1 MKVFNGKQRK
11 NQMFSK
17 TLSLYIPRIYSE
29 TIINHLDVY
38 DAVYDFPDWVEIM
51 RHDTQEGICA
61 YLRFMFENL
70 GYGTAIRT
78 EITPVNN
85 FFQGYVY
92 FNWVKTADTEAFQA
106 GVEQGNYRVYHPD
119 QSFWIVT
126 KNTKALELEPM
137 EWMIDTTPSEVKE
150 WTVWDA
156 EEDPSLDY
164 DYIFW

>member
-1 MKVFNGKQRK
+1 
-11 NQMFSK
+11 MFSK

-29 TIINHLDVY
+29 TILKHLDVY
-38 DAVYDFPDWVEIM
+38 DVVYDYPDWVEIM
-51 RHDTQEGICA
+51 RHDIQEGICA

-92 FNWVKTADTEAFQA
+92 FNWNKTADTEAFQA

-126 KNTKALELEPM
+126 KNTKALELAPM
-137 EWMIDTTPSEVKE
+137 EWMVDTTPSVIKE
-150 WTVWDA
+150 ELWTVWD
-156 EEDPSLDY
+156 EPSLDY
-164 DYIFW
+164 DYDHDYDKLFW

>member
-1 MKVFNGKQRK
+1 
-11 NQMFSK
+11 MFSK

-29 TIINHLDVY
+29 TIIKHLDVY
-38 DAVYDFPDWVEIM
+38 DVVYDYPDWVEIM
-51 RHDTQEGICA
+51 RHDIQEGICA

-70 GYGTAIRT
+70 GYGTTIRT

-92 FNWVKTADTEAFQA
+92 FNWNKTADTEAFQA

-126 KNTKALELEPM
+126 KNTKALELAPM
-137 EWMIDTTPSEVKE
+137 EWMVDTEPAVIKE
-150 WTVWDA
+150 EKWTVWDA
-156 EEDPSLDY
+156 EDPSLDY
-164 DYIFW
+164 EYDHDYDKLFW